1 MNEAWWV
8 SEADLDDEQKKV
20 IALGSQGN
28 YLLIGPPGSGKTNL
42 LLLRANYLTA
52 GDKPDLVIL
61 VFTRTLREFIA
72 AGAKRY
78 LFSAG
83 KVQTY
88 IAWARRL
95 LEENGVQVPESTDFQ
110 EERQNLLSGL
120 KTLIDKEQI
129 TDDYYDAILL
139 DEAHDYLVEEIEVIR
154 AFSRNLFCVADSRQQ
169 IYKRDPKIIEHLQSY
184 SETIELRFHYRN
196 GIQVCRLAD
205 QIMKGKAIHAPM
217 EPNSHYNEVA
227 RPSSVEH
234 VHCKRG
240 IEEQCEVTVGKLE
253 TQLQAYPN
261 ELLGVICPRREEFEL
276 IRSYLG
282 RSQLSDLCVYQD
294 PKYGYKPFDD
304 DHRICVSTIHGSKGL
319 EFTAL
324 HILACDTFRSPGF
337 YTTNRNM
344 TFTAVTRAKTSL
356 CLYYSGDLYGY
367 LQKALA
373 ALAPRPDLP
382 KISEAF
388 GRRR

>member
-8 SEADLDDEQKKV
+8 NEEDLDDEQKKV
-20 IALGSQGN
+20 IALGSEGN

-72 AGAKRY
+72 AGARRY

-88 IAWARRL
+88 VGWARRL
-95 LEENGVQVPESTDFQ
+95 LAENGIEAPDSTSFQ
-110 EERQNLLSGL
+110 EERQNLLSAL
-120 KTLIDKEQI
+120 KNLIERERI

-139 DEAHDYLVEEIEVIR
+139 DEAHDYMEEEIEVIR
-154 AFSRNLFCVADSRQQ
+154 TFSRNLFSVMDSRQQ
-169 IYKRDPKIIEHLQSY
+169 IYRKDPHAIEHLKSF
-184 SETIELRFHYRN
+184 SETIELPFHYRN
-196 GIQVCRLAD
+196 GIQICRLAD
-205 QIMKGKAIHAPM
+205 QIMKGKAIYAPM
-217 EPNSHYNEVA
+217 EPTSHYNEA
-227 RPSSVEH
+227 AKPSSVEH
-234 VHCKRG
+234 FDCTG
-240 IEEQCEVTVGKLE
+240 DIEQQCEIAISKLE

-261 ELLGVICPRREEFEL
+261 ELLGVICPRHEEFEV
-276 IRSYLG
+276 IRSCLE
-282 RSQLSDLCVYQD
+282 RSSLSNLCVYQD
-294 PKYGYKPFDD
+294 AKYGYQPFDD
-304 DHRICVSTIHGSKGL
+304 DHPVCVSTVHGSKGL

-324 HILACDTFRSPGF
+324 HILACDTFRDGF

-356 CLYYSGDLYGY
+356 SLYYSGEIYGY

-373 ALAPRPDLP
+373 ALAPRTDLP
-382 KISEAF
+382 GLSEAF